1 VHQRPRALRRGI
13 GVAIALGL
21 AGLSWVEP
29 VSATQAAT
37 TDARELA
44 RALADQG
51 ADAYAE
57 RDYQRAQV
65 LFARAYDLVRAPTIA
80 LFEAR
85 TLMQLGR
92 WLEARS
98 AYRRAAEAKLAAD
111 APEPFRDAAS
121 TARTELA
128 TLTPR
133 LPLVRVRVDPDAAS
147 EPGFEVWLDGRRLEK
162 HELGSNIA
170 VDPGVHRVEVRGDEV
185 ARPPVE
191 FRLAAGETRVV
202 ALAGLLRA
210 ERDPRRTWAFVGLG
224 AGAAGLLTGVTA
236 GVISLNARDDAKR
249 LCDGNTCPP
258 SGPGRDALDRFRTY
272 RTISTVGYVLGAIGG
287 GAGITLLVLSD
298 DEAKREVELSAGLDR
313 ILLEGRW

>member
-1 VHQRPRALRRGI
+1 VHHRPRAFRRGI

-29 VSATQAAT
+29 VSATQAST

-57 RDYQRAQV
+57 RDYHRAQV

-92 WLEARS
+92 WLEARA
-98 AYRRAAEAKLAAD
+98 AYQRAAEAKLEPD
-111 APEPFRDAAS
+111 APQPFRDAAS

-133 LPLVRVRVDPDAAS
+133 LPRVRVRVDADTAA
-147 EPGFEVWLDGRRLEK
+147 EPGFEVWLDGRRLGK
-162 HELGSNIA
+162 HELESSIA
-170 VDPGVHRVEVRGDEV
+170 VDPGAHRVEVRGDEV
-185 ARPPVE
+185 ARAPIE
-191 FRLAAGETRVV
+191 FQLAAGEAKVV
-202 ALAGLLRA
+202 AIDGLLRA
-210 ERDPRRTWAFVGLG
+210 ERDPKRTWAFVGLG
-224 AGAAGLLTGVTA
+224 VGAAGLITGVTA

-249 LCDGNTCPP
+249 LCDGNTCPT

-287 GAGITLLVLSD
+287 GAGVTLLVLSD
-298 DEAKREVELSAGLDR
+298 DESKRELELSAGLDR
-313 ILLEGRW
+313 IRLEGRW